1 MKPLLIGH
9 RGAPDQ
15 APENTASAFKA
26 AIDAGASIIE
36 TDVRLTKDGFIVVA
50 HDIDFSGL
58 GGPAVPI
65 SSCNRKEL
73 ESYVL
78 TDELG
83 RTDKALFMD
92 EALRLFPDISFSVD
106 LKDPGS
112 AIVKAWNIL
121 LVESG
126 AGQRCRT
133 ASFRDRTLRIFRRLN
148 PDAAISVAQFGVI
161 WLLITTVLG
170 RARPPK
176 KTEGVLQVPERAG
189 LLRILTPERIFK
201 WQQIGWKVQVW
212 TIDNED
218 DMRRFID
225 WGIDGIITNRSLL
238 LKEVLET
245 ISS

>member
-1 MKPLLIGH
+1 M
-9 RGAPDQ
+9 
-15 APENTASAFKA
+15 
-26 AIDAGASIIE
+26 DA
-36 TDVRLTKDGFIVVA
+36 
-50 HDIDFSGL
+50 
-58 GGPAVPI
+58 
-65 SSCNRKEL
+65 
-73 ESYVL
+73 
-78 TDELG
+78 
-83 RTDKALFMD
+83 
-92 EALRLFPDISFSVD
+92 ALRLFPDTSFSVD
-106 LKDPGS
+106 LKDNRS
-112 AIVKAWNIL
+112 AIVKAWNTL
-121 LVESG
+121 LIESG

-148 PDAAISVAQFGVI
+148 PDAAISVARFGVI
-161 WLLITTVLG
+161 WLLITSVLG
-170 RARPPK
+170 RPRPPK

-245 ISS
+245 ISC